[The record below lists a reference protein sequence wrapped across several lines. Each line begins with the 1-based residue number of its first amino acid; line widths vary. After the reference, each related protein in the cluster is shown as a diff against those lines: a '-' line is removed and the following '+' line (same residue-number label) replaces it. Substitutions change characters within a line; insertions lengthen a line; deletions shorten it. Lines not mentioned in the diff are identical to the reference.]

1 MLNLSSCLASAQ
13 PQGLA
18 LLPLFTMVGV
28 AVVGLANARQR
39 RFFGKEYFLLTHLAM
54 FLWLGAVTL
63 ELSTPVLACRPVFAG
78 FAFLGVSLLPVTWG
92 LFIYH
97 YAFSLERRIGRRELA
112 ALVGVPLVVTG
123 IALTNEWHGQFYSSI
138 AEKVNSEG
146 MRYIEYGHGPLFH
159 LVTLGLYGL
168 VFATFAL
175 LVRGVLRS
183 APQYRLYFAYPAMM
197 MAVVFVPNVAFLGFG
212 VRFYGFDP
220 TPFSFVF
227 VVILFSLLIISN
239 RVFDVVNISS
249 ELIFAGLRSPAMIVD
264 EAGRIIAANPVAH
277 SVFPQIGAAPDRLV
291 FDLQALAPALRVF
304 EGRFRV
310 APGRRIMVGERF
322 YDVDAIV
329 VPKPLSQGG
338 EPIGTVLLM
347 NDVTA
352 EEQRYRELEA
362 ELASNMR
369 QLETS
374 TAMQAALREAA
385 EFDPLTRVRN
395 RLSLP
400 SLFVHCVDLAA
411 KEQRK
416 VVVALFDID
425 HFKRWNDL
433 HGHSA
438 GDRVLRDF
446 AHFLEEMTAPTSGC
460 AGATVFRIGGE
471 EFLLLCPD
479 SDVAQVATRVEAMQ
493 RMLSKADF
501 QRPGDGAPV
510 TFSAG
515 VAQWPD
521 DGATLES
528 LLETADRRLY
538 SAKSAGRNCVIAA

>member
-1 MLNLSSCLASAQ
+1 MNFSSCLAIQ
-13 PQGLA
+13 PPSGLA
-18 LLPLFTMVGV
+18 LLPLFTVIGV
-28 AVVGLANARQR
+28 VVVGIANARQR
-39 RFFGKEYFLLTHLAM
+39 RFFGKPYFLLAHVAM

-63 ELSTPVLACRPVFAG
+63 ELSTPILACRPVFAG
-78 FAFLGVSLLPVTWG
+78 LAFLGIALLPVAWG

-97 YAFSLERRIGRRELA
+97 YSFSLDRRIGWREVA
-112 ALVGVPLVVTG
+112 ALVGAPLVVTA
-123 IALTNEWHGQFYSSI
+123 IALTNEWHGLFYSSI
-138 AEKVNSEG
+138 VPKVSGDGVAYVEF
-146 MRYIEYGHGPLFH
+146 GHGPLFH
-159 LVTLGLYGL
+159 VVTALLYSL
-168 VFATFAL
+168 IFATFAL
-175 LVRGVLRS
+175 LVRGVMRA

-197 MAVVFVPNVAFLGFG
+197 MAVVFVPNIAFLGFG

-227 VVILFSLLIISN
+227 VVILFSLLIVSN
-239 RVFDVVNISS
+239 RVFDIVNISS
-249 ELIFAGLRSPAMIVD
+249 ELIFAQLRNPAMIVD
-264 EAGRIIAANPVAH
+264 GTGRIVAANPVAQG
-277 SVFPQIGAAPDRLV
+277 VFPQIAEGRDHRV
-291 FDLQALAPALRVF
+291 QDLGPLAPVLRVF
-304 EGRFRV
+304 EGQFRV
-310 APGRRIMVGERF
+310 APGRRIMVGDRF
-322 YDVDAIV
+322 FDVDAIV
-329 VPKPLSQGG
+329 VPKPLAQTR

-374 TAMQAALREAA
+374 TAMQAKLREAA

-400 SLFVHCVDLAA
+400 SLFAHCIERAGN
-411 KEQRK
+411 EQQR

-425 HFKRWNDL
+425 HFKRWNDV
-433 HGHSA
+433 HGHAA

-446 AHFLEEMTAPTSGC
+446 ARFLEDMT
-460 AGATVFRIGGE
+460 GADGACSRGTVFRIGGE

-479 SDVAQVATRVEAMQ
+479 STLEKVAARVQAMQ
-493 RMLSKADF
+493 RLLTKADL
-501 QRPGDGAPV
+501 QRSGDGEV

-521 DGATLES
+521 DGVTLEA
-528 LLETADRRLY
+528 LLGTADQRLY

>member
-1 MLNLSSCLASAQ
+1 MMNISSCLAIAP

-18 LLPLFTMVGV
+18 LVPLVTMIGIVI
-28 AVVGLANARQR
+28 VGLANARQR
-39 RFFGKEYFLLTHLAM
+39 RFFGKEYFLLTHVAM

-63 ELSTPVLACRPVFAG
+63 ELSTPVLACRPLFAG
-78 FAFLGVSLLPVTWG
+78 LAFVGISLLPVAWG

-97 YAFSLERRIGRRELA
+97 YAFSLDRRVGQRELA
-112 ALVGVPLVVTG
+112 ALIGVPLVVAG
-123 IALTNEWHGQFYSSI
+123 IALTNQWHGQFYMSI
-138 AEKVNSEG
+138 VEKVNAEG
-146 MRYIEYGHGPLFH
+146 VSYIEYGHGPLFH
-159 LVTLGLYGL
+159 AVTVGLYSL
-168 VFATFAL
+168 ILATFAL
-175 LVRGVLRS
+175 LVRGVLRA

-197 MAVVFVPNVAFLGFG
+197 MAVVFVPNAAFLGFD
-212 VRFYGFDP
+212 VNFYGFDP

-227 VVILFSLLIISN
+227 VVILFSLLIVSN

-264 EAGRIIAANPVAH
+264 DAGRIISANPVAH
-277 SVFPQIGAAPDRLV
+277 AVFPQISAEPGLRV
-291 FDLQALAPALRVF
+291 FDLEAMAPALRVF

-310 APGRRIMVGERF
+310 VPGRRIMVGDRF

-329 VPKPLSQGG
+329 VPKPLAKSG

-400 SLFVHCVDLAA
+400 SLFVHCIDQAA

-416 VVVALFDID
+416 VVMALFDID

-446 AHFLEEMTAPTSGC
+446 ARFLEEMTAPNSGC

-479 SDVAQVATRVEAMQ
+479 ADTGQVAARVEAMQ
-493 RMLSKADF
+493 RVLSKADF
-501 QRPGDGAPV
+501 QRSGDGAAM

-521 DGATLES
+521 DGATLEA